1 MSCGLDNDYGHPHAE
16 VLDRFALN
24 GVEVHR
30 TDLEGTVVVSGQ
42 ADGSWE
48 LVADDGADGAGEE
61 SLAPAA

>member
-1 MSCGLDNDYGHPHAE
+1 M
-16 VLDRFALN
+16 LDRFALN

-48 LVADDGADGAGEE
+48 LVADDGADGTGEE